1 MNMSKFLKRS
11 REAAGLTQAKLAERM
26 GVSTVAVQN
35 WESGKSKISYDRY
48 KDLSIVLNVPI
59 DQFIKETIIDEEK
72 ARLDNWPEFLFSDYT
87 NEIIDTLHLNMAQQD
102 LFGLLYIYN
111 TDFREYDSVSRGS
124 YDEYL
129 NNVPC
134 GFIDRVGS
142 IQFMNQADGLYKV
155 LKHVSSSFLLKALK
169 LNPDSEFN
177 IRKLPKELICEFIDG
192 GYKEAELYEDDFY
205 SEDGSLRFDLNM
217 RAAKILLPI
226 LEKTGPVHLTD
237 GNWPNPI
244 REDIPEEL
252 KDGIL
257 ETLYISKEGF
267 ETGYRK
273 KDYNGVVAYSLRD
286 VTDYKNDKD
295 RWIWEINDNG
305 RKLMEWFK
313 E

>member
-1 MNMSKFLKRS
+1 MSTFIKRS
-11 REAAGLTQAKLAERM
+11 REAAGLTQAKLAEKM

-35 WESGKSKISYDRY
+35 WESGKSKINYDRY
-48 KDLSIVLNVPI
+48 RELSIILNVPI
-59 DQFIKETIIDEEK
+59 DQLIRETIIDGEK
-72 ARLDNWPEFLFSDYT
+72 TRLDNWPDFLFYDYI

-111 TDFREYDSVSRGS
+111 NGFREYDSVSRGS

-129 NNVPC
+129 NSIPY

-155 LKHVSSSFLLKALK
+155 LRHVNTSFLLKALK

-177 IRKLPKELICEFIDG
+177 IRKLPKALICEFIDE
-192 GYKEAELYEDDFY
+192 GYKEARLYEDDFY
-205 SEDGSLRFDLNM
+205 SEDGSLSFDLNM
-217 RAAKILLPI
+217 RAAKIMLPI

-237 GNWPNPI
+237 KSWANPI
-244 REDIPEEL
+244 RDDIPKEVTE
-252 KDGIL
+252 GIL
-257 ETLYISKEGF
+257 KVMFVTKEAFEKGYIKDRY
-267 ETGYRK
+267 TGVFAYNMHDVADF
-273 KDYNGVVAYSLRD
+273 KDIKG
-286 VTDYKNDKD
+286 

>member
-1 MNMSKFLKRS
+1 MSKFLKRS

-48 KDLSIVLNVPI
+48 TDLSIVLNVPI
-59 DQFIKETIIDEEK
+59 DQLIKETIIDEEK
-72 ARLDNWPEFLFSDYT
+72 ARVDNWPDFLFSDYT

-102 LFGLLYIYN
+102 LFGLLHIYN
-111 TDFREYDSVSRGS
+111 TDFREYDFVSRGS

-129 NNVPC
+129 NNVPY

-155 LKHVSSSFLLKALK
+155 LRHVSSSFLLKALK

-205 SEDGSLRFDLNM
+205 SEDGSLRFDINM
-217 RAAKILLPI
+217 RAARIILPI
-226 LEKTGPVHLTD
+226 LEKTGPIHLTD
-237 GNWPNPI
+237 GNWANPI
-244 REDIPEEL
+244 REDIPVEVR
-252 KDGIL
+252 DGIL
-257 ETLYISKEGF
+257 DTLCITKEAF
-267 ETGYRK
+267 KLGYRK
-273 KDYNGVVAYSLRD
+273 EVYTGVIANNLQD
-286 VTDYKNDKD
+286 VTDYNNKKD